1 MPSIVRKT
9 LFFLDARTRIQI
21 VGLFA
26 LILVSTALEML
37 SIALVFPLVQ
47 LVFSPD
53 SDLAWIGQIKSWLGA
68 EGRSLLYISGFVFV
82 LVFIGKNIALLSI
95 QYVVSRFTMVKLAAF
110 QNRLYRHYLG
120 RPYVAQLNDHS
131 AVVLRNLTTASSA
144 VFDSLRALMTI
155 ALEGILVLAAVLTT
169 ALFVPGLALAGIAA
183 LLILAAGFHYLAG
196 PYFRRWGDQAN
207 AANAS
212 LFRWAVQGIAALKD
226 IKAIG
231 CARYFET
238 RFEDQTRNLARLRIW
253 RQVSQLAPRTLVET
267 IIVVAGVG
275 ILTFFYSDTAEPSTV
290 LGALGVTGL
299 AAMRVIP
306 SVNRMLGLIVELHH
320 FEAPLEGLR
329 AELSRNRFIERSEE
343 TSGRPIPP
351 LPFARDIRLENI
363 AFRYDDGRAPA
374 LIDLSLAIRKGE
386 TVGVVG
392 ASGAG
397 KSTLVDLLLGLLN
410 PDQGRLLVDGA
421 DAFAAIRAWRANIGY
436 VPQSIYL
443 LDDTIRSNVAFGVP
457 DAETDPAR
465 LARVLALAQLDS
477 FVAGL
482 PEGLET
488 RVGEGGARLSGG
500 QRQRI
505 GIARALYR
513 DPPILL
519 FDEATSALDGETERE
534 IVAAIDSLKGAR
546 TLIIVA
552 HRLSTLA
559 GCDRIVM
566 LAGGRVVDD
575 GPFAA
580 MAERHPE
587 LKHAREATAADR

>member
-1 MPSIVRKT
+1 MPSIVLKI
-9 LFFLDARTRIQI
+9 LFFLDTRTRIQ
-21 VGLFA
+21 VAGLFA

-53 SDLAWIGQIKSWLGA
+53 NDPVWLGQIKYWLGV
-68 EGRSLLYISGFVFV
+68 EGRSLVYISGFVFV
-82 LVFIGKNIALLSI
+82 LVFTGKNAALISI

-110 QNRLYRHYLG
+110 QDRLYRHYLE
-120 RPYVAQLNDHS
+120 RPYTAQLNDHS
-131 AVVLRNLTTASSA
+131 AVALRNLTTASSA

-155 ALEGILVLAAVLTT
+155 TLEGVLVVAAVLTA
-169 ALFVPGLALAGIAA
+169 ALLVPGLALMGVVV
-183 LLILAAGFHYLAG
+183 LLILAAGFHYLVG
-196 PYFRRWGDQAN
+196 PYFRRWGDAANTAN
-207 AANAS
+207 AG

-238 RFEDQTRNLARLRIW
+238 RFEDQTRNLARLRVL

-275 ILTFFYSDTAEPSTV
+275 ILIFFYFDIAEPGAV
-290 LGALGVTGL
+290 LGALGVTGM

-306 SVNRMLGLIVELHH
+306 SVNRVLGLIVELHH

-329 AELSRNRFIERSEE
+329 AELSRDHFIERTEE
-343 TSGRPIPP
+343 TSGRLIPP
-351 LPFARDIRLENI
+351 LPFARDIALENMS
-363 AFRYDDGRAPA
+363 FRYDGGRAPA
-374 LIDLSLAIRKGE
+374 LNDLSFAVRKGE
-386 TVGVVG
+386 TVGVIG
-392 ASGAG
+392 PSGAG
-397 KSTLVDLLLGLLN
+397 KSTLVDLLLGLLR
-410 PDQGRLLVDGA
+410 PDKGRLLVDGA

-443 LDDTIRSNVAFGVP
+443 LDDTIRRNVAFGVL
-457 DAETDPAR
+457 DAEIDPAR
-465 LARVLALAQLDS
+465 LVRALALARLDS
-477 FVAGL
+477 FIAGL
-482 PEGLET
+482 PEGIET
-488 RVGEGGARLSGG
+488 RVGEGGSRLSGG

-534 IVAAIDSLKGAR
+534 IIAAIDSLKGER
-546 TLIIVA
+546 TMIIVA

-566 LAGGRVVDD
+566 LADGRVVDD
-575 GPFAA
+575 GPFAD
-580 MAERHPE
+580 MAQRHPE
-587 LKHAREATAADR
+587 LKRAREASAADR